1 MGGNDTP
8 GCDRDDLAA
17 GRERMLELLRQHVRD
32 GRVIDA
38 MASVP
43 RERFVPD
50 ELRRSAYDDRA
61 LPIGEGQTISQPLM
75 VAMMLDALALT
86 AEDRVLDIG
95 TGSGYQAAV
104 LSRLVREVVTVERI
118 AALLE
123 RAVDKLAALG
133 CANVHGYVAGAALG
147 RPEDAPYDAIV
158 VAAGA
163 PHVPRVLIEQLAA
176 GGRLVLPVGSLRSQE
191 LVRVTKTSHGV
202 QMERLGACA
211 FVPLIGSEAWPDAD
225 EGEASRRYKVR

>member
-1 MGGNDTP
+1 MGDEDTS
-8 GCDRDDLAA
+8 GRERDDLAA
-17 GRERMLELLRQHVRD
+17 ERERMLGLLRQHVRD
-32 GRVIDA
+32 ERVIGA

-75 VAMMLDALALT
+75 VAMMLDALGLK

-104 LSRLVREVVTVERI
+104 LSRLAREVVTVERI
-118 AALLE
+118 DALLR
-123 RAVDKLAALG
+123 RAMDKLAELG
-133 CANVHGYVAGAALG
+133 CANVRGYLAGDVLG

-163 PHVPRVLIEQLAA
+163 PHVPRVLIEQLAS

-191 LVRVTKTSHGV
+191 LVRVTTTSHGV
-202 QMERLGACA
+202 QLERLGACA
-211 FVPLIGSEAWPDAD
+211 FVPLIGVEAWPGAD